1 LKRRIISDGFLSPF
15 FIWKHD
21 EEYSIIDGT
30 QRRKV
35 LLLLRDE
42 GYEIP
47 LLPVVYIEARNAT
60 EARRILLSITSQY
73 GEFARDQLDEWLAEI
88 DEDIKNTFNLVGF
101 EEEERTPSEK
111 EEDDGGCKITVSE
124 LGILEA
130 AKLFEELR
138 DRGLKCKL
146 KIST

>member
-1 LKRRIISDGFLSPF
+1 MKRRIISDGFLAPF

-47 LLPVVYIEARNAT
+47 LLPVVYIEARDGR
-60 EARRILLSITSQY
+60 EARKILLSVTSQY
-73 GEFARDQLDEWLAEI
+73 GEFERDQLDEWLAEI
-88 DEDIKNTFNLVGF
+88 DEDIKATFNLVGF
-101 EEEERTPSEK
+101 EEEEKTRNEK
-111 EEDDGGCKITVSE
+111 EDDDGCKITISE